1 MQLNGGKDKGRNKE
15 QNQCCN
21 QQLPHAW
28 KCDMDVGLNPSPG
41 RLSFWIKVSFQGMK
55 GFSGK
60 ILGVM
65 ERVWEKM
72 KILFKYGQV
81 EAKLSNP
88 AWDSNQPN
96 VKTSHFLLL
105 FKEMLHSL
113 YPTHTTD
120 TLRKFLE
127 NCLEQVTA
135 WQIFFWWLEVS
146 AVLPARLCHVAKHTA
161 VYLPPVGTHEWWADS
176 GCALREALS
185 VLAAL
190 KCTGTAANIWIFISR
205 LWMEGQPQKLCC
217 SSFPHTYTLKRLV
230 VDGLCQPA
238 QIALLPYRRCAQ
250 KSKGSSAAPS
260 HVLTHL
266 LQSCTDV
273 QWRIVLDVFRMLSH
287 EDKSKSA
294 SNEVPKGEIQ
304 G

>member
-41 RLSFWIKVSFQGMK
+41 RLSFWIKVSVQGMK

-161 VYLPPVGTHEWWADS
+161 VYLPPAGTRVVSRQWLCPA
-176 GCALREALS
+176 GGTQ
-185 VLAAL
+185 
-190 KCTGTAANIWIFISR
+190 CTGCSQVHRYSSKHLDFYIQTVDGGTTSKVVLFFISPYLHFEKAGSWWFVPACTNR
-205 LWMEGQPQKLCC
+205 
-217 SSFPHTYTLKRLV
+217 TL
-230 VDGLCQPA
+230 
-238 QIALLPYRRCAQ
+238 AL
-250 KSKGSSAAPS
+250 
-260 HVLTHL
+260 
-266 LQSCTDV
+266 
-273 QWRIVLDVFRMLSH
+273 
-287 EDKSKSA
+287 
-294 SNEVPKGEIQ
+294 
-304 G
+304 